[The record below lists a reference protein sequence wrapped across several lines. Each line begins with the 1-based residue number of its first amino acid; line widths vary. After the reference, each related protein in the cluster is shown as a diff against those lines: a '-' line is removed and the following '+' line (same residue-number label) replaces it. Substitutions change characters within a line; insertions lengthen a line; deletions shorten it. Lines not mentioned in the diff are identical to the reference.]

1 MKRCPRC
8 GQTYTDGDINFCLND
23 GELLSRLTDAPGQIS
38 DDPPPT
44 IMMDRT
50 RVTDQTRWQAP
61 SSPPAPY
68 QSPSPFHTGVQ
79 QNSMLPYAASPD
91 KTLAVVSL
99 GLGVAS
105 LTIGWC
111 CYLGLF
117 LGPAA
122 AITGLIAMSQIKKN
136 PEKYDGRGFALAG
149 VITGVLALVGYV
161 AFFVIY
167 FLLLMASS

>member
-23 GELLSRLTDAPGQIS
+23 GELLSHLTDAPGQMS

-44 IMMDRT
+44 IMMDQT
-50 RVTDQTRWQAP
+50 RVTEQTRWQPPPPALYQNPSPYYPGGQQSGMLPLAP
-61 SSPPAPY
+61 SR
-68 QSPSPFHTGVQ
+68 
-79 QNSMLPYAASPD
+79 D
-91 KTLAVVSL
+91 KTLGILSL

-122 AITGLIAMSQIKKN
+122 LITGLIAMSQIKKD
-136 PEKYDGRGFALAG
+136 PDKYEGRGFALAG
-149 VITGVLALVGYV
+149 AITGGVALVGYV
-161 AFFVIY
+161 IFFVIY
-167 FLLLMASS
+167 LLMIIASGV